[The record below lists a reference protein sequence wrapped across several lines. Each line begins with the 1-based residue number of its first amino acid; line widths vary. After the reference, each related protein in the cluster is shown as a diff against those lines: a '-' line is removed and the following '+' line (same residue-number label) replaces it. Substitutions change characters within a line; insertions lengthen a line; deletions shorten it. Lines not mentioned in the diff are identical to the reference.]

1 MASQLKELMLKE
13 LQGEFRDTP
22 YAFIST
28 FDKASVAELSEFR
41 NKIRGAA
48 KRSIVVK
55 HALAEKVFEGLKY
68 SEAKNFL
75 KGSVVVTFGDRDPQI
90 ISKQIVEYAK
100 VNKKFASGGVIFE
113 EKVMDSAFVE
123 RLATLP
129 SREELLTQLVVRVQS
144 PISGF
149 VMGLNQVL
157 RGFVQVVNE
166 IKKQREAESG
176 AA

>member
-13 LQGEFRDTP
+13 LQNEFNETP

-28 FDKASVAELSEFR
+28 FDNASVAELSEFR
-41 NKIRGAA
+41 DKVRSVA
-48 KRSIVVK
+48 KRSMVVK
-55 HALAEKVFEGLKY
+55 HALAEKIFEDLKY
-68 SEAKNFL
+68 TEAKKFL
-75 KGSVVVTFGDRDPQI
+75 KGAVLVTFGDKDPQF

-113 EKVMDSAFVE
+113 EKVMDSVFVE
-123 RLATLP
+123 NLATLP

-144 PISGF
+144 PIFGF

-166 IKKQREAESG
+166 IKKQREAES
-176 AA
+176 AAA